1 MARDRSVSARVA
13 VVGGAAAASVVAAPL
28 WFLFVARWGKGAV
41 WQGVD
46 VLFVDLWS
54 LVALMAVSAAV
65 HELLHAAGW
74 TMAAKVP
81 WRAVRFGF
89 HWPTLSPYAHLTVP
103 VAARPYRVGTA
114 LPGLVLGAAPAA
126 AALVTGN
133 GAWLVYGLTMLLA
146 AGGDLFVLLM
156 IARVPGHW
164 TVQDHAG
171 RVGVRVLAPA
181 DGGR

>member
-1 MARDRSVSARVA
+1 MPQDRSVSAWVA

-54 LVALMAVSAAV
+54 LVALMTVSAAV
-65 HELLHAAGW
+65 HELLHAVGW

-114 LPGLVLGAAPAA
+114 LPGLVLGTAPAG

-146 AGGDLFVLLM
+146 AGGDLVVLVLLS
-156 IARVPGHW
+156 RVPGDW
-164 TVQDHAG
+164 LVQDSAH
-171 RVGVRVLAPA
+171 RVGAVVWPS
-181 DGGR
+181 